1 MATKKQQRRR
11 QKERRHD
18 YEYVWVDEEGNELEA
33 PPEESKPGKMAASS
47 AKKGQPPRSKSGRPL
62 REIKPPSWPRVARRA
77 LLLGPLLVV
86 ALSLGRHPMPIV
98 NRVLI
103 AVLYTV
109 LFVPP
114 TGATCARRARRI
126 HRRARRSASRRGSSP
141 RRGNGP
147 RRARARSR

>member
-109 LFVPP
+109 LFVPMFYWIDRMAYRRYLRT
-114 TGATCARRARRI
+114 TGQADPPPRAPKR
-126 HRRARRSASRRGSSP
+126 
-141 RRGNGP
+141 
-147 RRARARSR
+147 

>member
-86 ALSLGRHPMPIV
+86 ALSL
-98 NRVLI
+98 RVLI

-109 LFVPP
+109 LFVPMFYWIDRMAYRRYLRT
-114 TGATCARRARRI
+114 TGQADPPPRAPKR
-126 HRRARRSASRRGSSP
+126 
-141 RRGNGP
+141 
-147 RRARARSR
+147 